1 MTAPAAIFKSSFR
14 LEKDKPSP
22 SCPEPPLS
30 LDNHLHLRPLETAGL
45 GTQSPQKGLPNQPC
59 ALNRGLEGWRG
70 RACRPTE
77 ARLDNGGPAGVSPPS
92 PGVLGQ
98 QGRETEKGQH
108 EAAHPWLKATRYRRQ
123 QLHLSPQLRPTAAA
137 SQAGLRP
144 GRTSVTQ
151 KPRPQSDFGNSAQSL
166 TPALRSCS
174 GCGVPLSL
182 RIFDVR
188 GPEAI

>member
-22 SCPEPPLS
+22 SCPEPPLP
-30 LDNHLHLRPLETAGL
+30 LDNHLHLWPLETAGL
-45 GTQSPQKGLPNQPC
+45 GTQRPQKGLPNQPC

-77 ARLDNGGPAGVSPPS
+77 ARLDSGGPAGVSSPS

-108 EAAHPWLKATRYRRQ
+108 DAAHPWLKATRYRRQ

-137 SQAGLRP
+137 TRAGPATGSHLSDAEAPPPERFWKQCAVTDPSPPLLFRLR
-144 GRTSVTQ
+144 RA
-151 KPRPQSDFGNSAQSL
+151 AQL
-166 TPALRSCS
+166 EDL
-174 GCGVPLSL
+174 
-182 RIFDVR
+182 
-188 GPEAI
+188 